1 MRLYT
6 DFPIELGQEYR
17 YKTVENF
24 KRILDEF
31 KASNRNFEFHKT
43 EEEHAHN
50 AQQIDYKLSNVHNEL
65 QYQDGRIEGLIIGHN
80 GDGVEEVKDS
90 RTSTDGQNHNVLSK
104 RLKYDFD
111 KMNVKID
118 DNYKKLND
126 KIERI
131 INVNDYG
138 ADPTG
143 EKDSTEAFKQ
153 AFGNGGHHVH
163 MTEGTYIVS
172 GLKLPS
178 NTILSGEGKK
188 QTLIKLNENAPHD
201 VTVISNKD
209 LDGTAHDIQ
218 LRDFKVDGNKF
229 RQDGAISEKNG
240 GGSRSSNIRF
250 AGVTHGYIDNVESVD
265 AILHCFDITYASEE
279 YYNEG
284 DGVRV
289 NKELESKYVRI
300 NNCEAWGYGDDGI
313 TTHHSRYLVVS
324 NNYCHHPKPLH
335 GNCNGIEID
344 DGTRFSMVY
353 GNITEQNYQGVE
365 VKAHG
370 KTSAPDGILVDNH
383 LSIEENRSY
392 QIRHLEH
399 HRPKENDPISKTAH
413 GVILSNLIAL
423 HPYQNGVNK
432 GNVTSK
438 ALVINAYDNVIVSN
452 FTAIGD
458 GRFTSN
464 TPAIAVQFSARN
476 VKLDNINI
484 SGFKNAS
491 SDIKI
496 YGRNNSKDHISLSN
510 INIADSSVNYGIVGG
525 AGLHQTNI
533 HNINLQ
539 GSGKGIGLLL
549 YNNSASLIG
558 AKITGYEYPAKIAKK
573 LFDFPPTM
581 VQGGFSAATTGGNAT
596 NRRSVILAGSGKS
609 YAYGKNTAV
618 IASNGGSTADGIRT
632 GVFTST
638 KSATDKDAIGQTV
651 VNSYGVKANGNH
663 RFQMGYGR
671 DNTPSTE
678 NITIDMSAISGNI
691 WTKGT
696 VRTGQDFG
704 DYAEYFESQSGQE
717 IPNGYLVTLDG
728 RYIRKANSNDTPIG
742 VISGT
747 AGIILG
753 DQLFYH
759 KDKFLKDEFGVTLT
773 ETRVKEWYNENGDL
787 CKSETEL
794 PIPNPEWESS
804 DEKYLSRSE
813 RPEWNVVGL
822 MGQVF
827 TRIDSTVQVN
837 DYIKANKG
845 IGTKDNNNGF
855 YRVLEITTPY
865 DSEKG
870 YGVAVCLVK

>member
-1 MRLYT
+1 MKIYT
-6 DFPIELGQEYR
+6 VFPVELGKEFR

-24 KRILDEF
+24 KSLVYELEKNKR
-31 KASNRNFEFHKT
+31 KFEYHKT
-43 EEEHAHN
+43 EEEHAHD
-50 AQQIDYKLSNVHNEL
+50 ASQIDYANTSVDKHLK
-65 QYQDGRIEGLIIGHN
+65 YQNRRISRLVLGHN
-80 GDGVEEVKDS
+80 GDGVQELTDS
-90 RTSTDGQNHNVLSK
+90 RVAIDGEPFNVLSE
-104 RLKYDFD
+104 RLYHDF
-111 KMNVKID
+111 NKINKTVE
-118 DNYKKLND
+118 DNYNLLND
-126 KIERI
+126 KIERVV
-131 INVNDYG
+131 NVNDYG

-201 VTVISNKD
+201 VTVIGNKD

-250 AGVTHGYIDNVESVD
+250 AGVTNGYIDNVESVD
-265 AILHCFDITYASEE
+265 AILHSFDITYASEE
-279 YYNEG
+279 YFNKG

-289 NKELESKYVRI
+289 NEELESKYVRI

-423 HPYQNGVNK
+423 YPYQNGVNK

-458 GRFTSN
+458 GRFTPG

-510 INIADSSVNYGIVGG
+510 INIADSSINYGIVGG
-525 AGLHQTNI
+525 GGLHQTSI

-549 YNNSASLIG
+549 YNNSASLVG
-558 AKITGYEYPAKIAKK
+558 AKITGYEYPAKIAKQ

-596 NRRSVILAGSGKS
+596 NRRSVILAASGKS
-609 YAYGKNTAV
+609 FAYGKNTAV

-638 KSATDKDAIGQTV
+638 KSATDKNALGQTI
-651 VNSYGVKANGNH
+651 VNSHGVKANGNH

-678 NITIDMSAISGNI
+678 NIAIDMSAISGNI

-717 IPNGYLVTLDG
+717 IPNGYMVTLDG
-728 RYIRKANSNDTPIG
+728 RYIRKANSNDVPIG

-747 AGIILG
+747 AGIVLG

-773 ETRVKEWYNENGDL
+773 EKRVKEWYNENGEL

-794 PIPNPEWESS
+794 PIPNPDWEDK
-804 DEKYLSRSE
+804 DEEYLSRSE

-827 TRIDSTVQVN
+827 TRIDSTVSEN
-837 DYIKANKG
+837 DYIKPNKG

-855 YRVLEITTPY
+855 YRVLKITTPY
-865 DSEKG
+865 DIEKG
-870 YGVAVCLVK
+870 YGVAVVLVK

>member
-1 MRLYT
+1 MKLKIN
-6 DFPIELGQEYR
+6 FPIELGRKFR
-17 YKTVENF
+17 YMVVNNF
-24 KRILDEF
+24 KDVQYFYGQVLSIIKDHQT
-31 KASNRNFEFHKT
+31 KDK
-43 EEEHAHN
+43 HAHN
-50 AQQIDYKLSNVHNEL
+50 AKQIDYKLSNVHDEL
-65 QYQDGRIEGLIIGHN
+65 QYQDGRIEGLVVGHN
-80 GDGVEEVKDS
+80 GDGIEELKDS
-90 RTSTDGQNHNVLSK
+90 RTALDGRGHELLSK
-104 RLKYDFD
+104 RLKHDFET
-111 KMNVKID
+111 VKKQIN
-118 DNYKKLND
+118 DNYEVLND

-131 INVNDYG
+131 VNVNDYG

-250 AGVTHGYIDNVESVD
+250 AGVTHGYIDNIESVD
-265 AILHCFDITYASEE
+265 AILHSFDITYASEE

-289 NKELESKYVRI
+289 NEELESKYVRI

-324 NNYCHHPKPLH
+324 NNYLHHPKPLH

-438 ALVINAYDNVIVSN
+438 ALVISAYDNVIVSN

-458 GRFTSN
+458 GRFTPG

-510 INIADSSVNYGIVGG
+510 INIIDSSVNYGIIGG

-549 YNNSASLIG
+549 YNHSTSLVG
-558 AKITGYEYPAKIAKK
+558 AKITGYEYPAKISNK
-573 LFDFPPTM
+573 LFDSPPTM
-581 VQGGFSAATTGGNAT
+581 VQGGFSAATTGGSAT
-596 NRRSVILAGSGKS
+596 NRRSVILAASGKS
-609 YAYGKNTAV
+609 YSYGKNTAV

-638 KSATDKDAIGQTV
+638 KSATDKNAIGQTV
-651 VNSYGVKANGNH
+651 VNSYGVKATGNH

-678 NITIDMSAISGNI
+678 NIAIDMSAISGNI

-717 IPNGYLVTLDG
+717 IPNGYIVTLDG
-728 RYIRKANSNDTPIG
+728 RYIRKANSNDVPIG

-747 AGIILG
+747 AGIVLG

-773 ETRVKEWYNENGDL
+773 ETRVKEWYNENGEL

-794 PIPNPEWESS
+794 PIPNPEWEEQ

-827 TRIDSTVQVN
+827 TRIDETVSVN
-837 DYIKANKG
+837 DYIKPNKG
-845 IGTKDNNNGF
+845 IGTRDNNNGF

-865 DSEKG
+865 DVEKG
-870 YGVAVCLVK
+870 YGVAVVLIK

>member
-1 MRLYT
+1 MKIYT
-6 DFPIELGQEYR
+6 VFPVELGREFR

-24 KRILDEF
+24 KRLVYELE
-31 KASNRNFEFHKT
+31 KNKRKFEYHKT

-50 AQQIDYKLSNVHNEL
+50 AKQIDYKLSNVHDVL
-65 QYQDGRIEGLIIGHN
+65 QYQNKRISRLVLGHN
-80 GDGVEEVKDS
+80 GDGIQELTDS
-90 RTSTDGQNHNVLSK
+90 RVAIDGEPFNVLSE
-104 RLKYDFD
+104 RLYHDF
-111 KMNVKID
+111 NKINKTVE
-118 DNYKKLND
+118 DNYKALND

-143 EKDSTEAFKQ
+143 QEDSTEAFRK
-153 AFGNGGHHVH
+153 AFANGGRHVH

-201 VTVISNKD
+201 VTVIGNKD

-250 AGVTHGYIDNVESVD
+250 AGVTHGYIDNVKSVD
-265 AILHCFDITYASEE
+265 AILHSFDITYASEE
-279 YYNEG
+279 YFNKG

-289 NKELESKYVRI
+289 NEELESKYVRI

-313 TTHHSRYLVVS
+313 TTHHSRYLVIS

-365 VKAHG
+365 VKGHG

-392 QIRHLEH
+392 QVRHLEH

-438 ALVINAYDNVIVSN
+438 ALVINAYDNVVVSN

-458 GRFTSN
+458 GRFTTG

-549 YNNSASLIG
+549 YNNSTSLIG
-558 AKITGYEYPAKIAKK
+558 AKITGYEYPAKISKQ
-573 LFDFPPTM
+573 LFDHAPTM

-596 NRRSVILAGSGKS
+596 NRRSVILAASGKS

-638 KSATDKDAIGQTV
+638 KSATDKNALGQTV
-651 VNSYGVKANGNH
+651 VNSHGVKATGNH

-728 RYIRKANSNDTPIG
+728 RYIRKANSNDKPIG

-773 ETRVKEWYNENGDL
+773 ETRVKEWYNENGEL

-794 PIPNPEWESS
+794 PIPNPDWESS

-827 TRIDSTVQVN
+827 TRIDSTVQAN
-837 DYIKANKG
+837 DYIKPNKG

-865 DSEKG
+865 NTEKG
-870 YGVAVCLVK
+870 YGVAVVLVK

>member
-1 MRLYT
+1 MKLKIN
-6 DFPIELGQEYR
+6 FPIELGRKFR
-17 YKTVENF
+17 YMVVNNF
-24 KRILDEF
+24 KDVQYFYGQVLSIIKDHQT
-31 KASNRNFEFHKT
+31 KDK
-43 EEEHAHN
+43 HAHD
-50 AQQIDYKLSNVHNEL
+50 AKQIDYKLSNVHDEL
-65 QYQDGRIEGLIIGHN
+65 TYQDGRIEGLVVGHN
-80 GDGVEEVKDS
+80 GDGIEELKDS
-90 RTSTDGQNHNVLSK
+90 RTALDGRGHELLSK
-104 RLKYDFD
+104 RLKHDFET
-111 KMNVKID
+111 VKKQIN
-118 DNYKKLND
+118 DNYEVLND

-131 INVNDYG
+131 VNVNDYG

-143 EKDSTEAFKQ
+143 KEDSTEAFKQ

-163 MTEGTYIVS
+163 MTEGVYIVS

-201 VTVISNKD
+201 VTVIGNKD
-209 LDGTAHDIQ
+209 LDGTANNIQ

-229 RQDGAISEKNG
+229 RQNGTISEKNG

-265 AILHCFDITYASEE
+265 AILHSFDITYASEE
-279 YYNEG
+279 YFNNG

-289 NKELESKYVRI
+289 NEELESKYIRI

-313 TTHHSRYLVVS
+313 TTHHSRYLVIS
-324 NNYCHHPKPLH
+324 NNYCHHPKALH
-335 GNCNGIEID
+335 GSCNGVEID

-423 HPYQNGVNK
+423 YPYQNGVNK

-510 INIADSSVNYGIVGG
+510 INIVDSSVNYGIVGG
-525 AGLHQTNI
+525 AGLHQTSI

-549 YNNSASLIG
+549 YNNSTSLVG
-558 AKITGYEYPAKIAKK
+558 AKITGYEYPAKIHKQ

-581 VQGGFSAATTGGNAT
+581 VQGGFSAATTGGSAT
-596 NRRSVILAGSGKS
+596 NRRSVVLAGSGKS
-609 YAYGKNTAV
+609 YAYGKNTSV

-638 KSATDKDAIGQTV
+638 KSATDKDAIGQTI

-728 RYIRKANSNDTPIG
+728 RYIRKANSNDAPIG

-747 AGIILG
+747 AGVILG

-773 ETRVKEWYNENGDL
+773 ETRVKEWYNENGEL
-787 CKSETEL
+787 CKTETEL
-794 PIPNPEWESS
+794 PIPNPEWEEQ

-827 TRIDSTVQVN
+827 TRIDSTVSEN
-837 DYIKANKG
+837 DYIKPNKG

-855 YRVLEITTPY
+855 YRVLKITTPY

-870 YGVAVCLVK
+870 YGVAVVLIK

>member
-1 MRLYT
+1 MRLYL

-17 YKTVENF
+17 YKTVSNF
-24 KRILDEF
+24 KNIVDSF
-31 KASNRNFEFHKT
+31 KSIENKFEKHKT
-43 EEEHAHN
+43 EENHAHN
-50 AQQIDYKLSNVHNEL
+50 AKQIDYNLSSVHDEL
-65 QYQDGRIEGLIIGHN
+65 RYQDGRIEGLVIGHN
-80 GDGVEEVKDS
+80 GDGIEEVKDS
-90 RTSTDGQNHNVLSK
+90 RTSLDGQNHNVLSK

-111 KMNVKID
+111 KMNGKID

-131 INVNDYG
+131 VNVNDYG
-138 ADPTG
+138 ADPAG
-143 EKDSTEAFKQ
+143 NNDSTEAFKQ
-153 AFGNGGHHVH
+153 AFGSGGHHVH
-163 MTEGTYIVS
+163 MTEGVYIVS

-209 LDGTAHDIQ
+209 LDGTAHNIQ

-265 AILHCFDITYASEE
+265 AILHSFDITYASEE
-279 YYNEG
+279 YFNKG

-289 NKELESKYVRI
+289 NEELESKYVRI

-313 TTHHSRYLVVS
+313 TTHHSRYLVIS

-365 VKAHG
+365 VKGHG

-728 RYIRKANSNDTPIG
+728 RYIRKANSNDKPIG

-747 AGIILG
+747 AGVILG
-753 DQLFYH
+753 DQMFHH
-759 KDKFLKDEFGVTLT
+759 KDKYLKDEFGVTLT
-773 ETRVKEWYNENGDL
+773 ETRVKEWYNENGEL
-787 CKSETEL
+787 CTSETEL
-794 PIPNPEWESS
+794 PIPNPDWESS

-822 MGQVF
+822 VGQVF
-827 TRIDSTVQVN
+827 TRIDETVSVN
-837 DYIKANKG
+837 DYIKPSKG
-845 IGTKDNNNGF
+845 IGTKDNNEGY

-865 DSEKG
+865 NTEKG
-870 YGVAVCLVK
+870 YGVAVVLVK

>member
-1 MRLYT
+1 MKIYT
-6 DFPIELGQEYR
+6 VFPVELGKEFR

-24 KRILDEF
+24 KSLVYELEKNKR
-31 KASNRNFEFHKT
+31 KFEYHKT
-43 EEEHAHN
+43 EEEHAHD
-50 AQQIDYKLSNVHNEL
+50 ASQIDYANTSVDKHLK
-65 QYQDGRIEGLIIGHN
+65 YQNRRISRLVLGHN
-80 GDGVEEVKDS
+80 GDGVQELTDS
-90 RTSTDGQNHNVLSK
+90 RVAIDGEPFNVLSE
-104 RLKYDFD
+104 RLYHDFN
-111 KMNVKID
+111 KTNKTME
-118 DNYKKLND
+118 DNYNLLND

-143 EKDSTEAFKQ
+143 QEDSTEAFRK
-153 AFGNGGHHVH
+153 AFANGGRHVH

-201 VTVISNKD
+201 VTVIGNKD

-265 AILHCFDITYASEE
+265 AILHSFDITYASEE
-279 YYNEG
+279 YFNKG

-289 NKELESKYVRI
+289 NEELESKYVRI

-313 TTHHSRYLVVS
+313 TTHHSRYLVIS

-353 GNITEQNYQGVE
+353 GNVTEQNYQGVE
-365 VKAHG
+365 VKGHG

-458 GRFTSN
+458 GRFTPG

-549 YNNSASLIG
+549 YNNSASLVG
-558 AKITGYEYPAKIAKK
+558 AKITGYEYPAKIAKQ

-596 NRRSVILAGSGKS
+596 NRRSVILAASGKS
-609 YAYGKNTAV
+609 FAYGKNTAV
-618 IASNGGSTADGIRT
+618 VASNGGSTADGIRT

-638 KSATDKDAIGQTV
+638 KSATDKNALGQTI
-651 VNSYGVKANGNH
+651 VNSHGVKATGNH

-678 NITIDMSAISGNI
+678 NIAIDMSAISGNI

-717 IPNGYLVTLDG
+717 IPNGYMVTLDG
-728 RYIRKANSNDTPIG
+728 RYIRKANSNDVPIG

-747 AGIILG
+747 AGIVLG

-773 ETRVKEWYNENGDL
+773 EKRVKEWYNENGEL

-794 PIPNPEWESS
+794 PIPNPDWEDK
-804 DEKYLSRSE
+804 DEEYLSRSE

-827 TRIDSTVQVN
+827 TRIDSTVSEN
-837 DYIKANKG
+837 DYIKPNKG

-855 YRVLEITTPY
+855 YRVLKITTPY
-865 DSEKG
+865 DIEKG
-870 YGVAVCLVK
+870 YGVAVVLVK

>member
-1 MRLYT
+1 MNFNL
-6 DFPIELGQEYR
+6 PIEIGQNFR
-17 YKTVENF
+17 KMIIENF
-24 KRILDEF
+24 RSIDY
-31 KASNRNFEFHKT
+31 AYRNLSDVIYKHKKVDK
-43 EEEHAHN
+43 HAHD
-50 AQQIDYKLSNVHNEL
+50 ASQIDYANTSVDKHLK
-65 QYQDGRIEGLIIGHN
+65 YQNRRISRLVLGHN
-80 GDGVEEVKDS
+80 GDGVQELTDS
-90 RTSTDGQNHNVLSK
+90 RVAIDGEPFNVLSE
-104 RLKYDFD
+104 RLYYDF
-111 KMNVKID
+111 NKINKTMD
-118 DNYKKLND
+118 DNYNSLNK

-131 INVNDYG
+131 VNVNDFG
-138 ADPTG
+138 ADPSG
-143 EKDSTEAFKQ
+143 QEDSTEAFKQ
-153 AFGNGGHHVH
+153 AFGNGGRHVH

-201 VTVISNKD
+201 VTVIGNKD

-218 LRDFKVDGNKF
+218 LKDFKVDGNKF
-229 RQDGAISEKNG
+229 RQGGTISEKNG

-250 AGVTHGYIDNVESVD
+250 AGVTHGYIDNIESVD
-265 AILHCFDITYASEE
+265 AILHGFDITYASEE
-279 YYNEG
+279 YFNSG

-289 NKELESKYVRI
+289 NEELESKYIRI

-313 TTHHSRYLVVS
+313 TTHHSRYLVIS

-353 GNITEQNYQGVE
+353 GNMTEQNYQGVE
-365 VKAHG
+365 VKGHG

-438 ALVINAYDNVIVSN
+438 ALVISAYDNVIVSN

-458 GRFTSN
+458 GRFTPG

-510 INIADSSVNYGIVGG
+510 INIIDSSVNYGIIGG

-549 YNNSASLIG
+549 YNHSTSLVG
-558 AKITGYEYPAKIAKK
+558 AKITGYEYPAKINKK

-581 VQGGFSAATTGGNAT
+581 VQGGFSAATTGGSAT
-596 NRRSVILAGSGKS
+596 NRRSVILAASGNS

-638 KSATDKDAIGQTV
+638 KSATDKNAIGQTV
-651 VNSYGVKANGNH
+651 VNSYGVKATGNH

-678 NITIDMSAISGNI
+678 NIAIDMSAISGNI

-717 IPNGYLVTLDG
+717 IPNGYIVTLDG
-728 RYIRKANSNDTPIG
+728 RYVRKANSNDVPIG

-747 AGIILG
+747 AGIVLG

-773 ETRVKEWYNENGDL
+773 ETRVKEWYNENGEL

-794 PIPNPEWESS
+794 PIPNPEWEEQ

-827 TRIDSTVQVN
+827 TRIDETVSVN
-837 DYIKANKG
+837 DYIKPNKG
-845 IGTKDNNNGF
+845 IGTRDNNNGF

-865 DSEKG
+865 DVEKG
-870 YGVAVCLVK
+870 YGVAVVLIK

>member
-1 MRLYT
+1 MKIYT
-6 DFPIELGQEYR
+6 VFPVELGKEFR

-24 KRILDEF
+24 KNLVYELEKNKR
-31 KASNRNFEFHKT
+31 KFEYHKT
-43 EEEHAHN
+43 EEEHAHD
-50 AQQIDYKLSNVHNEL
+50 ASQIDYENTSVDKHLK
-65 QYQDGRIEGLIIGHN
+65 YQNKRISRLVLGHN
-80 GDGVEEVKDS
+80 GDGIQELTDS
-90 RTSTDGQNHNVLSK
+90 HVAIDGEPFNVLSE
-104 RLKYDFD
+104 RLYYDF
-111 KMNVKID
+111 NKINKTVE
-118 DNYKKLND
+118 DNYNLLND

-143 EKDSTEAFKQ
+143 QEDSTEAFRK
-153 AFGNGGHHVH
+153 AFANGGRHVH

-201 VTVISNKD
+201 VTVIGNKD

-265 AILHCFDITYASEE
+265 AILHSFDITYASEE
-279 YYNEG
+279 YFNKG

-289 NKELESKYVRI
+289 NEELESKYVRI

-313 TTHHSRYLVVS
+313 TTHHSRYLVIS

-365 VKAHG
+365 VKGHG

-423 HPYQNGVNK
+423 YPYQNGVNK

-458 GRFTSN
+458 GRFTPG

-525 AGLHQTNI
+525 AGLHQTSI

-549 YNNSASLIG
+549 YNNSTSLIG
-558 AKITGYEYPAKIAKK
+558 TKITGYEYPAKIAKK

-581 VQGGFSAATTGGNAT
+581 VQGGFSAATTGGSAI

-773 ETRVKEWYNENGDL
+773 ETRVKEWYNENGEL

-794 PIPNPEWESS
+794 PIPNPEWETS
-804 DEKYLSRSE
+804 DEKYLSRAE

-870 YGVAVCLVK
+870 YGVAVVLVK

>member
-1 MRLYT
+1 MKIYT
-6 DFPIELGQEYR
+6 VFPVELGKEFR

-24 KRILDEF
+24 KNLVYELEKNKR
-31 KASNRNFEFHKT
+31 KFEYHKT
-43 EEEHAHN
+43 EEEHAHKAN
-50 AQQIDYKLSNVHNEL
+50 QIDYENTNVDKHL
-65 QYQDGRIEGLIIGHN
+65 KYQNKRISRLVLGHN
-80 GDGVEEVKDS
+80 GDGIQELTDS
-90 RTSTDGQNHNVLSK
+90 HVAIDGKPFNVLSE
-104 RLKYDFD
+104 RLYYDF
-111 KMNVKID
+111 NKINKTVE
-118 DNYKKLND
+118 DNYNLLND

-143 EKDSTEAFKQ
+143 QEDSTEAFRK
-153 AFGNGGHHVH
+153 AFANGGRHVH

-201 VTVISNKD
+201 VTVIGNKD

-265 AILHCFDITYASEE
+265 AILHSFDITYASEE
-279 YYNEG
+279 YFNKG

-289 NKELESKYVRI
+289 NEELESKYVRI

-313 TTHHSRYLVVS
+313 TTHHSRYLVIS

-365 VKAHG
+365 VKGHG

-392 QIRHLEH
+392 QVRHLEH

-458 GRFTSN
+458 GRFTPG

-549 YNNSASLIG
+549 YNNSASLLG
-558 AKITGYEYPAKIAKK
+558 AKITGYKYPAKIAKQ

-581 VQGGFSAATTGGNAT
+581 VQGGFSAATTGGSAT
-596 NRRSVILAGSGKS
+596 NRRSVILAASGKS

-638 KSATDKDAIGQTV
+638 KSATDKNALGQTI
-651 VNSYGVKANGNH
+651 VNSHGVKANGNH

-678 NITIDMSAISGNI
+678 NIAIDMSAISGNI

-717 IPNGYLVTLDG
+717 IPNGYMVTLDG
-728 RYIRKANSNDTPIG
+728 RYIRKANSNDVPIG

-747 AGIILG
+747 AGIVLG

-773 ETRVKEWYNENGDL
+773 EKRVKEWYNENGEL

-794 PIPNPEWESS
+794 PIPNPDWEDK
-804 DEKYLSRSE
+804 DEEYLSRSE

-827 TRIDSTVQVN
+827 TRIDSTVSEN
-837 DYIKANKG
+837 DYIKPNKG

-855 YRVLEITTPY
+855 YRVLKITTPY
-865 DSEKG
+865 DIEKG
-870 YGVAVCLVK
+870 YGVAVVLVK

>member
-1 MRLYT
+1 MKLLL
-6 DFPIELGQEYR
+6 DFPIEIGQQWR
-17 YKTVENF
+17 YKTIYNF
-24 KRILDEF
+24 KKILDSFYTFE
-31 KASNRNFEFHKT
+31 KNFEHHKS
-43 EEEHAHN
+43 EEQHAHN
-50 AQQIDYKLSNVHNEL
+50 AEQIDYKLSNVHNEL
-65 QYQDGRIEGLIIGHN
+65 QYQDGRIEGLVIGHN

-201 VTVISNKD
+201 VTVIGNKD

-265 AILHCFDITYASEE
+265 AILHSFDITYASEE
-279 YYNEG
+279 YFNES

-289 NKELESKYVRI
+289 NKELESKYIRI

-313 TTHHSRYLVVS
+313 TTHHSRYLVIS
-324 NNYCHHPKPLH
+324 NNYCHDPKALH

-423 HPYQNGVNK
+423 YPYQNGVNK

-458 GRFTSN
+458 GRFTPG

-510 INIADSSVNYGIVGG
+510 INIVDSSVNYGIVGG
-525 AGLHQTNI
+525 AGLHQTSI

-549 YNNSASLIG
+549 YNNSTSLIG
-558 AKITGYEYPAKIAKK
+558 AKITGYQYPAKIAKQ

-581 VQGGFSAATTGGNAT
+581 VQGGFSAATTGGSAT
-596 NRRSVILAGSGKS
+596 NRRSVVLAGSGKS

-638 KSATDKDAIGQTV
+638 KSATDKDAIGQTI

-747 AGIILG
+747 AGVILG

-773 ETRVKEWYNENGDL
+773 ETRVKEWYNENGEL

-794 PIPNPEWESS
+794 PIPNPDWESS

-813 RPEWNVVGL
+813 RPEWNIVGL

-870 YGVAVCLVK
+870 YGVAVVLIK

>member
-1 MRLYT
+1 MRLHL

-17 YKTVENF
+17 YKTVANF
-24 KRILDEF
+24 KKILDAF
-31 KASNRNFEFHKT
+31 KDADKRFELHKT
-43 EEEHAHN
+43 EDKHAHN
-50 AQQIDYKLSNVHNEL
+50 ANQIDYKLSNVHDEL
-65 QYQDGRIEGLIIGHN
+65 QYQDGRINGLVVGHN
-80 GDGVEEVKDS
+80 GNGIEELKDS
-90 RTSTDGQNHNVLSK
+90 RTSLDGQNHKVLSK
-104 RLKYDFD
+104 RLKYDFE
-111 KMNVKID
+111 KINGKID
-118 DNYKKLND
+118 DNYKKLNN

-131 INVNDYG
+131 VNVNDYG

-143 EKDSTEAFKQ
+143 NEDSTEAFKQ
-153 AFGNGGHHVH
+153 AFGNGGRHVH
-163 MTEGTYIVS
+163 MTEGIYIVS

-229 RQDGAISEKNG
+229 RQDGTISEKNG

-265 AILHCFDITYASEE
+265 AILHSFDITYASEE
-279 YYNEG
+279 YFNKG

-289 NKELESKYVRI
+289 NEELESKYVRI

-313 TTHHSRYLVVS
+313 TTHHSRHLVIS

-365 VKAHG
+365 VKGHG

-399 HRPKENDPISKTAH
+399 HKPKENDPISKTAH

-458 GRFTSN
+458 GRFTPN

-525 AGLHQTNI
+525 AGLHQTSI

-549 YNNSASLIG
+549 YNNSASLVG
-558 AKITGYEYPAKIAKK
+558 AKITGYEYPAKIAKQ

-581 VQGGFSAATTGGNAT
+581 VQGGFSAATTGGSAT

-717 IPNGYLVTLDG
+717 IPNGYLVALDG
-728 RYIRKANSNDTPIG
+728 RHIRKANSNDIPIG

-773 ETRVKEWYNENGDL
+773 ETRVKEWYNENGEL

-827 TRIDSTVQVN
+827 TRIDSTVQAN

-870 YGVAVCLVK
+870 YGVAVVLIK

>member
-1 MRLYT
+1 MKLKLNL
-6 DFPIELGQEYR
+6 PIELGQKFR
-17 YKTVENF
+17 NMAMNNF
-24 KRILDEF
+24 KDLQYYYSEVLDII
-31 KASNRNFEFHKT
+31 KKHQTKD
-43 EEEHAHN
+43 EHAHN
-50 AQQIDYKLSNVHNEL
+50 AKQIDYKLSNIHDEL
-65 QYQDGRIEGLIIGHN
+65 TYQDGRIEGLVIGHN

-90 RTSTDGQNHNVLSK
+90 RTSLDGQNHNVLSK

-111 KMNVKID
+111 TMNVKID

-143 EKDSTEAFKQ
+143 EEDSTEAFKQ

-178 NTILSGEGKK
+178 NTILSGEGRK

-201 VTVISNKD
+201 VTVIGNKD

-229 RQDGAISEKNG
+229 RQGGTISEKNG

-250 AGVTHGYIDNVESVD
+250 AGVTHGYIDNIESVD
-265 AILHCFDITYASEE
+265 AILHSFDITYASEE
-279 YYNEG
+279 YFNEG

-289 NKELESKYVRI
+289 NEELESKYIRI

-313 TTHHSRYLVVS
+313 TTHHSRYLVIS
-324 NNYCHHPKPLH
+324 DNYCHHPKPLH

-353 GNITEQNYQGVE
+353 GNVTEQNYQGVE

-423 HPYQNGVNK
+423 YPYQNGVNK

-458 GRFTSN
+458 GRFTPN

-525 AGLHQTNI
+525 GGLHQTSI

-549 YNNSASLIG
+549 YNNSTSLVG
-558 AKITGYEYPAKIAKK
+558 AKITGYEYPAKIYKQ
-573 LFDFPPTM
+573 LFDHAPTM
-581 VQGGFSAATTGGNAT
+581 LQGGLSAATTGGSAT
-596 NRRSVILAGSGKS
+596 NRRSIILAGSGKS

-638 KSATDKDAIGQTV
+638 KSATDKDAIGQTI

-704 DYAEYFESQSGQE
+704 DYAEYFESQSGE
-717 IPNGYLVTLDG
+717 KIPNGYLVTLDG
-728 RYIRKANSNDTPIG
+728 RYIRKANINDKPIG

-747 AGIILG
+747 AGVVLG

-773 ETRVKEWYNENGDL
+773 ETRVKEWYNENGEL

-794 PIPNPEWESS
+794 PIPNTEWESS
-804 DEKYLSRSE
+804 DEKYLARSE

-822 MGQVF
+822 VGQVY
-827 TRIDSTVQVN
+827 TRIDSTVSEN
-837 DYIKANKG
+837 DYIKPNKG

-865 DSEKG
+865 NSEKG
-870 YGVAVCLVK
+870 YGVAVVLIK